1 MKKKTYNFFEL
12 LILNINLTF
21 EKPRLEQASHWEVT
35 KHHLQ
40 SAKHNISS
48 ESLTP
53 SGHHLDGGEGVDE
66 DGDNGDDGKDGDD
79 GEDGDDGDEDDG
91 KEGDGDEDGGD
102 VQINLTRIM
111 LSRMLTCCCIFS
123 NLRNKSGHKRQGC
136 GVNLHV
142 TATRWLAE

>member
-1 MKKKTYNFFEL
+1 MNTTEKRQFEEEEKILYLFKTFFEL

-21 EKPRLEQASHWEVT
+21 EKTRLEQASHWEVT

-66 DGDNGDDGKDGDD
+66 DGDNGDEGKDGD
-79 GEDGDDGDEDDG
+79 
-91 KEGDGDEDGGD
+91 DGDEDGGD
-102 VQINLTRIM
+102 VQIKLTRIM
-111 LSRMLTCCCIFS
+111 LSWKLTLLYF
-123 NLRNKSGHKRQGC
+123 QQPAPQ
-136 GVNLHV
+136 VW
-142 TATRWLAE
+142 T